1 VSPPSPDALA
11 TTRASRGVQNDMN
24 DLAIERNHQAREPV
38 SLPPELQADYAEL
51 RRLTIF
57 DGLPNGELAAAMASG
72 RIRRQALD
80 RDAFVVDPIFLA
92 EGRPAPV
99 VFVASGQVAAAVFD
113 ESDLNERHAQYER
126 VTKLTAEEL
135 EEESLI
141 KPAPLA
147 RLARKNVAL
156 FVEGDLFNSA
166 ALSAARGAPVAF
178 YTAAPA
184 VLASID
190 QGTVAEWASRHA
202 FFEAR
207 FRRAITAS
215 RERLAGVTGVKQEIL
230 DFFVRHGISVSG
242 ETVRVRQL
250 DLCIDCKQC
259 EQACEERYGARRLT
273 LGGYQLGMLDFVYT
287 CRTCSDQRC
296 IDPCAYDS
304 IKYDAK
310 KREVVINESTCTGC
324 SACAQSCPYG
334 AIDMVDVI
342 DTQSPT
348 FKSAFKERL
357 DKKKALASGAG
368 TGRVARA
375 RRIANK
381 CDHCGAYGDQACI
394 SACPTGSLIEVD
406 AYQLFRERPDELRAL
421 ARAGYDQEVPT
432 RVREVLPTHP
442 FTEGIAVRDGGEA
455 KVRRGRLGPVV
466 LWVVGLAA
474 WLLCLG
480 EIILRLYAPAQ
491 SLQFTLLRKNVEL
504 ASLPADALLE
514 RVSFGSGDELAVQ
527 CGVVGTALM
536 FIAAIYPV
544 FRRIRVFR
552 WFASNTMWFDFHMM
566 AGTVGPM
573 FVLLH
578 SALALASWV
587 SIAFW
592 SMVIV
597 VVSGVVGRYLYT
609 QVPDMLNGRELEEL
623 DQERAFA
630 RLRALQPRAT
640 AEIDREMREHAR
652 RADQV
657 AQASGV
663 LRALFWLVA
672 EDIRRPYRWWAR
684 RRRLGSLGVGAA
696 QRRELVRRAGRMLLI
711 HRGRVIAP
719 KAQLLLHSWKKVH
732 VPFTVVLTVFSV
744 AHIWVSWSRA
754 W

>member
-1 VSPPSPDALA
+1 
-11 TTRASRGVQNDMN
+11 MN
-24 DLAIERNHQAREPV
+24 DLAIDRSHPV
-38 SLPPELQADYAEL
+38 SDPVMLPAELQTDYAEL
-51 RRLTIF
+51 RRLSIF
-57 DGLPNGELAAAMASG
+57 DGVPNADMGQLMTAG
-72 RIRRQALD
+72 RIRRLVLE
-80 RDAFVVDPIFLA
+80 RDVLVVDPIGLA

-99 VFVASGQVAAAVFD
+99 VFIVSGQVSAAVFD
-113 ESDLNERHAQYER
+113 EQDLADRHARQDRLEKATDEER
-126 VTKLTAEEL
+126 

-141 KPAPLA
+141 KPPPLA

-156 FVEGDLFNSA
+156 FLEGDLFNSA
-166 ALSAARGAPVAF
+166 ALTAARGAPVAF
-178 YTAAPA
+178 YTTSPSVLA
-184 VLASID
+184 VLD
-190 QGTVAEWASRHA
+190 QGAIAELASRHP

-273 LGGYQLGMLDFVYT
+273 LGGFQLGMLDFVYT
-287 CRTCSDQRC
+287 CRTCTDQRC

-304 IKYDAK
+304 IKYDTK

-324 SACAQSCPYG
+324 SACAQSCPYQ

-342 DTQSPT
+342 DAQSPT
-348 FKSAFKERL
+348 FKGAFKERL
-357 DKKKALASGAG
+357 DKKNALASGAG

-381 CDHCGAYGDQACI
+381 CDHCGAFGDQACI
-394 SACPTGSLIEVD
+394 SACPTGSLIEID
-406 AYQLFRERPDELRAL
+406 AYQLFRERPEELRAL
-421 ARAGYDQEVPT
+421 ARSGYDQEVPT

-442 FTEGIAVRDGGEA
+442 FTEGVAVRDGGEA
-455 KVRRGRLGPVV
+455 RVRRGRMGPVV

-480 EIILRLYAPAQ
+480 EILLRLYAPAQ
-491 SLQFTLLRKNVEL
+491 SLQFALLRKSTEL
-504 ASLPADALLE
+504 ASLPTDALLE
-514 RVSFGSGDELAVQ
+514 RVSFGSGDELAIQ
-527 CGVVGTALM
+527 CGLVGTGLM
-536 FIAAIYPV
+536 FIAAIYPI

-552 WFASNTMWFDFHMM
+552 FFASNTMWFDFHMM
-566 AGTVGPM
+566 TGTVGPM
-573 FVLLH
+573 FILLH

-587 SIAFW
+587 SLAFW

-597 VVSGVVGRYLYT
+597 VISGVVGRYLYT

-623 DQERAFA
+623 DHERNLA
-630 RLRALQPRAT
+630 RIRASQPKAT
-640 AEIDREMREHAR
+640 GEVDRELRDHAR
-652 RADQV
+652 NADSV
-657 AQASGV
+657 AQSRGMV
-663 LRALFWLVA
+663 WALFWLIA
-672 EDIRRPYRWWAR
+672 EDLRRPYRYFAR
-684 RRRLGSLGVGAA
+684 RRRLGKLDVPRA
-696 QRRELVRRAGRMLLI
+696 QRRELVRRAGRMMLI
-711 HRGRVIAP
+711 HRSRVIAP

-732 VPFTVVLTVFSV
+732 VPFTIAMTVFSV